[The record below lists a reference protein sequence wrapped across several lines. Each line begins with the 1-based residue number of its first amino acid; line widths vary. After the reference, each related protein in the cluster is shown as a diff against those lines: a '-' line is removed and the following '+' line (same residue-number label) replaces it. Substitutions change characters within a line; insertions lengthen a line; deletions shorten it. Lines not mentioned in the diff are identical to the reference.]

1 MGRLNGKTALITG
14 AASGIGR
21 AAARMMAHEG
31 ARVAIADRNLEG
43 AQELAQQLAAELG
56 AAPLVIGIDVTEAE
70 AWDGAIASVEQK
82 FGALNVLVH
91 SAGVASVGTIEDT
104 PVEEWRRVH
113 AVNLDAVFYG
123 TKAALKLMRRH
134 APGSIVILSSISG
147 IVAGRNLAAYNSSKA
162 AVRHLSKSIALHCAR
177 QGYGIRCNSVHPTFI
192 DTPMVAGLFGSLGDT
207 KEAREKL
214 GRQIPL
220 GAIGEPD
227 DVAHAIV
234 YLASDESKLM
244 TGSELVL
251 DGGLSAM

>member
-1 MGRLNGKTALITG
+1 MGRLSGKTALVSG
-14 AASGIGR
+14 GASGIGR
-21 AAARMMAHEG
+21 AAARMMAREG
-31 ARVAIADRNLEG
+31 ARIAIADRNLAG
-43 AQELAQQLAAELG
+43 AEEIARGLG
-56 AAPLVIGIDVTEAE
+56 DNAIAIEMDVTRIEEWRSAVAE
-70 AWDGAIASVEQK
+70 VERR

-91 SAGVASVGTIEDT
+91 SAGVGGIGTVEDT
-104 PVEEWRRVH
+104 TPEEWRRVH

-123 TKAALKLMRRH
+123 TQVALPAMRRH

-147 IVAGRNLAAYNSSKA
+147 IVAARNLAAYNSSKA

-192 DTPMVAGLFGSLGDT
+192 DTPMVEGMFASLGGP
-207 KEAREKL
+207 EAARKKL

-244 TGSELVL
+244 TGAELVL